1 MITTIFH
8 HNIRNSPKKT
18 RKAHSFSIQHIF
30 ELLHTKFQIKIQK
43 IELENSDKAQEQC
56 TFLLETLWKNKKNA
70 SFSFYYAVAVL
81 WTIFLRHSSRTLS
94 RDILRQCIWFLC
106 NLSILGQLLWER
118 LEFYFLQQFQTS
130 FSSFFFIMVNGRKT
144 HICVEEKI
152 KKAFKIIAK

>member
-30 ELLHTKFQIKIQK
+30 ELLHTKFQIKIKK
-43 IELENSDKAQEQC
+43 IELKNSDKAQEQC

-118 LEFYFLQQFQTS
+118 LEFYFATIS
-130 FSSFFFIMVNGRKT
+130 DEFFFFLFHHGERAQNTHLCGRKN
-144 HICVEEKI
+144 
-152 KKAFKIIAK
+152 KKGV

>member
-1 MITTIFH
+1 MIPTIFH

-18 RKAHSFSIQHIF
+18 REAHSFSIQHIF

-94 RDILRQCIWFLC
+94 RDILIQCIWCLC

-118 LEFYFLQQFQTS
+118 LEFYFATIS
-130 FSSFFFIMVNGRKT
+130 DEFFFFLFHHGERAQNTHLCGRKN
-144 HICVEEKI
+144 
-152 KKAFKIIAK
+152 KKGV